1 MYVRFNVYLL
11 QYEFAEK
18 SQHLCKQ
25 FTVFNVV
32 FKQRLFITMI
42 YDYTSLE
49 NLVINDIWLHLSIF
63 SWCWTSIC

>member
-1 MYVRFNVYLL
+1 MYVRFYVYLL

-18 SQHLCKQ
+18 SQHLYKQ

-49 NLVINDIWLHLSIF
+49 NLVINDIVYGCI
-63 SWCWTSIC
+63 